1 VTSTDEKTIVEL
13 IANAVAA
20 SEAKTHKQ
28 FAEIAA
34 RQSKLDKEIASLRT
48 EIASQTSKIVDGT
61 INALSGSNSP
71 FLTKDDALE
80 IKRQHHDT
88 QTHIRHIQE
97 TLTRFME
104 HVSSTL
110 LPVTRPLAAPNEA
123 VNDPDIASPPRKIS
137 RPPMP
142 QEAHFP
148 ADPTVLPESM
158 EWGGEG

>member
-123 VNDPDIASPPRKIS
+123 VNRNASPAR
-137 RPPMP
+137 
-142 QEAHFP
+142 
-148 ADPTVLPESM
+148 L
-158 EWGGEG
+158 